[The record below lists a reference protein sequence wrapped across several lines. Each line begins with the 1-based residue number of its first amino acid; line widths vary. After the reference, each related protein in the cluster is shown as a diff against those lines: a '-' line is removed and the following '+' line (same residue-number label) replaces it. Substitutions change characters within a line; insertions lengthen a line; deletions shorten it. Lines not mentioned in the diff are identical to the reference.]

1 MNSKPGIRTKMRR
14 TDMHYE
20 KYYVS
25 TSVAGIEVKGENA
38 RHKN

>member
-14 TDMHYE
+14 TDMRHE

-25 TSVAGIEVKGENA
+25 TSVAGIEVEGEIA
-38 RHKN
+38 LHKN